1 MSAWVDFHLI
11 KEAVSLATV
20 LEHYQWKS
28 VRSRGAEHLQ
38 GCCPIH
44 GGHRTDAFHVDLRK
58 KIFHCFSCQACGSV
72 LDLVAAMEA
81 CSIRQAALWLHE
93 RYGVRSNEQ
102 MERSLRSARSQLV
115 RKKEMVIGPLGF
127 TLRPLD
133 SAHRYLQQRAIDP
146 ATATHFGMGYYAGPG
161 LMHQRV
167 AIPIHDERGQLLA
180 YAGRSL
186 DGAHPKYKMPAGF
199 HKSRVLFNLHRA
211 SACGQG
217 RAVVVE
223 GFFDCLKVHQA
234 GQPCVV
240 ALMGCSLSDDQE
252 KLLVERFRSIVL
264 MLDADAAGRQASR
277 VIADRLNNRL
287 TIELVE
293 LATGG
298 QPDQLSGEEIHRAL
312 SAAVRRVQSA
322 RNTGINNA

>member
-1 MSAWVDFHLI
+1 MSASVDFHLI
-11 KEAVSLATV
+11 KEAVSLTTV

-28 VRSRGAEHLQ
+28 VRSRGADHLQ
-38 GCCPIH
+38 GRCPIH
-44 GGHRTDAFHVDLRK
+44 GGQRPDAFHVDLRK

-93 RYGVRSNEQ
+93 RFGVQSHDQVEW
-102 MERSLRSARSQLV
+102 SLGATRSQLV

-127 TLRPLD
+127 MLRPVD
-133 SAHRYLQQRAIDP
+133 SAHSYLQQRAIDA
-146 ATATHFGMGYYAGPG
+146 ATATHFGVGYYDGPG
-161 LMHQRV
+161 LMHHRV
-167 AIPIHDERGQLLA
+167 VIPIHDEHGQLLA

-186 DGAHPKYKMPAGF
+186 DDAHPKYKMPAGF

-211 SACGQG
+211 SVCGQG

-240 ALMGCSLSDDQE
+240 ALMGCSLSDEQE

-277 VIADRLNNRL
+277 VIADRLNDRL
-287 TIELVE
+287 TIEIVA
-293 LATGG
+293 LATGC
-298 QPDQLSGEEIHRAL
+298 QPDRLSSEEIHRAL
-312 SAAVRRVQSA
+312 SGAVRRQQ
-322 RNTGINNA
+322 TGSKTLQK